1 MYKTL
6 NKLAPEYLQCLFTQ
20 RHVNDYN
27 LRNLK
32 GKLSLPKPNT
42 NYLKR
47 SFCYSGACLWNNL
60 PQDLKSVGS
69 IGQFK
74 RGIKKVSEISDY
86 HLRQSCNLLF
96 IILIIIYGN
105 HVKQF

>member
-1 MYKTL
+1 MNLPQTIFNVSSLNAMFMITL
-6 NKLAPEYLQCLFTQ
+6 
-20 RHVNDYN
+20 N
-27 LRNLK
+27 LRNLE

-60 PQDLKSVGS
+60 PQDLKSVCS

-74 RGIKKVSEISDY
+74 RGIEKVYEISES
-86 HLRQSCNLLF
+86 HTA
-96 IILIIIYGN
+96 IM
-105 HVKQF
+105 

>member
-6 NKLAPEYLQCLFTQ
+6 NKLGSQYLQSLFTQ
-20 RHVNDYN
+20 CHVNDYN
-27 LRNLK
+27 LRNLE

-60 PQDLKSVGS
+60 AQDLKSVGS

-74 RGIKKVSEISDY
+74 RGIKKVKVSEISDSHTAIMY
-86 HLRQSCNLLF
+86 SCNEF
-96 IILIIIYGN
+96 
-105 HVKQF
+105 